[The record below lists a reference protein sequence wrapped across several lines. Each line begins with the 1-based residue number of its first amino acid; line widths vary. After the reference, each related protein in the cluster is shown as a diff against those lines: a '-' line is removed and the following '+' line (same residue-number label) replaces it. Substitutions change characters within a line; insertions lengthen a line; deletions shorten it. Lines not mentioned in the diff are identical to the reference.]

1 MVYRLPQ
8 RPEDPDPGAYVVLS
22 VKDTGCG
29 MSEEVLAKA
38 FEPFFTTK
46 AVGKGSGLGLAQV
59 FGFAKQSGGGVSID
73 TAENAGTTI
82 KVYLPSIAQ
91 AATPVISASDMPG
104 NADADDLHRTILLV
118 DDDPDVRSV
127 TSMMLSSL
135 GYSVVEAENGDDAL
149 RKIDPAIELVL
160 TDFAMPNMTGAE
172 LAEIVKRDHPG
183 LPIMFI
189 TGFADID
196 ILDVDQQLIVQKPYK
211 EEELARKLANVFMK
225 VGAGAG
231 VAS

>member
-1 MVYRLPQ
+1 
-8 RPEDPDPGAYVVLS
+8 
-22 VKDTGCG
+22 
-29 MSEEVLAKA
+29 VLAKA

-82 KVYLPSIAQ
+82 NVYLPSIAQ
-91 AATPVISASDMPG
+91 TATPVISLSDMPG

-135 GYSVVEAENGDDAL
+135 GYSVVEAENGDEAL
-149 RKIDPAIELVL
+149 KKIDSAIDLVL

-172 LAEIVKRDHPG
+172 LAEIVKREHPE

-211 EEELARKLANVFMK
+211 EEELARKLANVLMR
-225 VGAGAG
+225 AGAG

>member
-1 MVYRLPQ
+1 
-8 RPEDPDPGAYVVLS
+8 
-22 VKDTGCG
+22 
-29 MSEEVLAKA
+29 
-38 FEPFFTTK
+38 
-46 AVGKGSGLGLAQV
+46 VGKGSGLGLAQV

-82 KVYLPSIAQ
+82 NVYLPSIAQ
-91 AATPVISASDMPG
+91 TATPVISLSDMPG

-118 DDDPDVRSV
+118 DDDPHVRSV

-135 GYSVVEAENGDDAL
+135 GYSVVEAENGDEAL
-149 RKIDPAIELVL
+149 KKIDSAIDLVL

-172 LAEIVKRDHPG
+172 LAEIVKREHPE

-211 EEELARKLANVFMK
+211 EEELARKLANVLMR
-225 VGAGAG
+225 AGAG